1 MLREGEDENEMMSR
15 NERGKDSERGRMEV
29 CSLARLQFFLSR
41 RKGNKRER
49 EKRSKRERE
58 RRASS
63 KQQVVRKVEM
73 LPGYWVRS

>member
-1 MLREGEDENEMMSR
+1 MLREEDENEMMSR

-29 CSLARLQFFLSR
+29 CSLAWLQFFLSR

-49 EKRSKRERE
+49 EKRERERE
-58 RRASS
+58 KRASS